1 MVPEIL
7 PDSEPETAFLMLKIK
22 GKEARELHVKAH
34 CPLFRAI
41 WAFFRGISQ
50 WKVFSFSFFHLDE
63 KGGGGGDRF
72 SLSRSFDLCFLFVF
86 WRIAGWKIGPRGNSG
101 ESSKRRKKKRLGQVG

>member
-1 MVPEIL
+1 MSKPIALYLGQYGHSLGEFHNGRCSHSL
-7 PDSEPETAFLMLKIK
+7 
-22 GKEARELHVKAH
+22 
-34 CPLFRAI
+34 
-41 WAFFRGISQ
+41 
-50 WKVFSFSFFHLDE
+50 FFHLDE